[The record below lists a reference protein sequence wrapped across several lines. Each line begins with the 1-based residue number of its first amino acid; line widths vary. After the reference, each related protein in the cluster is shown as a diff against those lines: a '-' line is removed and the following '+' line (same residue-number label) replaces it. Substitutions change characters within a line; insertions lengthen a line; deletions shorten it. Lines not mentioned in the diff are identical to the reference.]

1 MATETLKT
9 EENQKEDQGGSSDKA
24 STSGIVSDVTT
35 SKTKP
40 EAARRQLSPF
50 ASVKLSVTLMSLMA
64 LTILIGAGC
73 PQESQVGQAK
83 VFEAFDRQT
92 AEFLIRIGV
101 SDIFHSP
108 WFLAL
113 TATMTL
119 NMIVVSFQRVFPK
132 LWQYNKSLPFL
143 RGQDIAK
150 TSVHHILKFA
160 SATDSAQ
167 PATHQQAALLA
178 ELSQRLTKMGYKV
191 KIDGLKL
198 KGEYGKVGRLAPST
212 THVGLLTLL
221 LGVTITSWTGF
232 NGFQPI
238 LLDEKLNFSDSQH
251 SKLWIGKLPQWQVRV
266 DGTRRENYSSGEA
279 KQWFSKLTC
288 VDDKGK
294 VLHQGEISVNN
305 PLTYEGVDIY
315 QSSWGLAKLAIS
327 FNGHK
332 RELDL
337 NPMGKKYACFL
348 PLDQDT
354 VLIMSLT
361 SEGQNLRL
369 FAKRREWQAPKLI
382 SEIDAGKTIRLGD
395 VDLKF
400 EKVIPITGLQY
411 KCDPGLPIT
420 YVAFGIIMLGVLLA
434 AVPHRHVWVA
444 IEQNMF
450 YIGGNSRKAKV
461 GFERSLDNLVQK
473 LRGEFAF
480 ETDQIVDSAP
490 SAKTQE
496 EQNVV

>member
-1 MATETLKT
+1 MATEILIS
-9 EENQKEDQGGSSDKA
+9 EDDSSGA
-24 STSGIVSDVTT
+24 TSGAPDGT
-35 SKTKP
+35 KQKP
-40 EAARRQLSPF
+40 ETPAVARRQLSPF
-50 ASVKLSVTLMSLMA
+50 ASLKLSITLMSLMA
-64 LTILIGAGC
+64 LTVLIGAGC

-92 AEFLIRIGV
+92 AEFLIRFGI

-132 LWQYNKSLPFL
+132 LWQYNKSLPFM
-143 RGQDIAK
+143 RGQDITK
-150 TSVHHILKFA
+150 TSVHHVLRFA
-160 SATDSAQ
+160 DGDQSE
-167 PATHQQAALLA
+167 PASHQQAALLA
-178 ELSQRLTKMGYKV
+178 ELSQRLTKMGYKI
-191 KIDGLKL
+191 KIEGLKL
-198 KGEYGKVGRLAPST
+198 KGEYGKVGRLAPSI

-232 NGFQPI
+232 NGFQPV
-238 LLDEKLNFSDSQH
+238 LLDQKLNFADSQH

-266 DGTRRENYSSGEA
+266 DGTRRENYTSGDA
-279 KQWFSKLTC
+279 KQWFSTLVC

-337 NPMGKKYACFL
+337 NPMGKKYAAFL

-361 SEGQNLRL
+361 SEGQKLRL

-382 SEIDAGKTIRLGD
+382 SEIDAGKSIKLGD

-400 EKVIPITGLQY
+400 ERVIPITGLQY

-420 YVAFGIIMLGVLLA
+420 YLAFGIIMTGVLLA

-444 IEQNMF
+444 IEEKMF

-461 GFERSLDNLVQK
+461 GFERSLENLVQR
-473 LRGEFAF
+473 LRGEFVFAA
-480 ETDQIVDSAP
+480 EQVPHTGAAP
-490 SAKTQE
+490 EAQE
-496 EQNVV
+496 EKNV